1 MSSSIII
8 FVNANTAPA
17 VVLVADDEPTM
28 LELVVRH
35 LRSLQEPM
43 LEVIDAND
51 GDEAW
56 RLARERLPDLV
67 VLDVMMPGMSGWAV
81 CRKIRQ
87 EAALAHTGVLMLTGI
102 GDRLNETTSPLFGA
116 DEYIDKPFDFAAFDE
131 KLRAVLEKRARQRD
145 AVRRPRSDGAGVA
158 EESSGVSTRGGRDDE
173 PGAGSR
179 STAAATHDSG
189 DEASSRAKK
198 NLRSSERR
206 GLRNARSAKR
216 RGSTSKRA
224 EPKRSP
230 TRGEREKEKKNM
242 ASKKRAAKG
251 VKRAASGAKRTAA
264 KSPTK
269 AAKSPARG
277 VKSAK
282 RSSKVVGKVV
292 KATKAAKAPKRAKA
306 KKTAKK
312 TAKK

>member
-1 MSSSIII
+1 VSSSIIT

-116 DEYIDKPFDFAAFDE
+116 DEYIDKPFDFAVFDE

-145 AVRRPRSDGAGVA
+145 AVRRPRSDGANVPEDVSGA
-158 EESSGVSTRGGRDDE
+158 SESQVPGDE
-173 PGAGSR
+173 PRAGSP
-179 STAAATHDSG
+179 TAVAGG
-189 DEASSRAKK
+189 DGGEAPARGKK

-206 GLRNARSAKR
+206 GMPNARSAKR
-216 RGSTSKRA
+216 RGSTSKRV
-224 EPKRSP
+224 EPKRSS

-264 KSPTK
+264 KTPTK

-292 KATKAAKAPKRAKA
+292 KAAKAAKAPKRSKA

-312 TAKK
+312 AAKK

>member
-1 MSSSIII
+1 
-8 FVNANTAPA
+8 VNANAAPA

-35 LRSLQEPM
+35 LRSLQKPT

-56 RLARERLPDLV
+56 RLARERLPDVV

-87 EAALAHTGVLMLTGI
+87 EPALAHTGVLMLTGI

-116 DEYIDKPFDFAAFDE
+116 DEYLDKPFDFAVFDE
-131 KLRAVLEKRARQRD
+131 KLRSVLEKRARQRE
-145 AVRRPRSDGAGVA
+145 AVRRPRSDGAGTA
-158 EESSGVSTRGGRDDE
+158 ETTLAATEEQASIGDAGAESDAAPSVIKV
-173 PGAGSR
+173 
-179 STAAATHDSG
+179 AAAKG
-189 DEASSRAKK
+189 ASPRKK
-198 NLRSSERR
+198 NLRSSESR
-206 GLRNARSAKR
+206 GLPTARRAKR
-216 RGSTSKRA
+216 RGSTSKRV
-224 EPKRSP
+224 EPKRSSK
-230 TRGEREKEKKNM
+230 RGDREKEKKNM

-251 VKRAASGAKRTAA
+251 VKRAATGAKRTAA
-264 KSPTK
+264 KTPAK

-292 KATKAAKAPKRAKA
+292 KAPKAVKAPKRAKA
-306 KKTAKK
+306 KKAAKK
-312 TAKK
+312 AAKK

>member
-1 MSSSIII
+1 M
-8 FVNANTAPA
+8 NANAAPA

-35 LRSLQEPM
+35 LRSIQEPT

-56 RLARERLPDLV
+56 RLARERLPDVV

-87 EAALAHTGVLMLTGI
+87 EPALAHTGVLMLTGI

-116 DEYIDKPFDFAAFDE
+116 DEYIDKPFDFADFDE
-131 KLRAVLEKRARQRD
+131 KLRAVLEKHARQRE
-145 AVRRPRSDGAGVA
+145 AVRRPRSDGAVVVDPTPPSGGGDGGVGRPNA
-158 EESSGVSTRGGRDDE
+158 E
-173 PGAGSR
+173 
-179 STAAATHDSG
+179 
-189 DEASSRAKK
+189 SRAMSSVNTDAIADATSSHGKS
-198 NLRSSERR
+198 LRSSESR
-206 GLRNARSAKR
+206 GLPNARNAKR
-216 RGSTSKRA
+216 RGSTSKRV
-224 EPKRSP
+224 EPKRSS

-251 VKRAASGAKRTAA
+251 VKRAATGAKRTAA
-264 KSPTK
+264 KTPAK

-292 KATKAAKAPKRAKA
+292 KANKAVKAPKRAKA
-306 KKTAKK
+306 KKAAKK
-312 TAKK
+312 AAKK

>member
-1 MSSSIII
+1 M
-8 FVNANTAPA
+8 FVNANAAPA

-35 LRSLQEPM
+35 LRSLQEPT

-116 DEYIDKPFDFAAFDE
+116 DEYIDKPFDFAVFDE
-131 KLRAVLEKRARQRD
+131 KLRAVLDKRARQRE
-145 AVRRPRSDGAGVA
+145 AVRRPRSDVAGVA
-158 EESSGVSTRGGRDDE
+158 MDASAAAAGDAPTRNNGAESH
-173 PGAGSR
+173 A
-179 STAAATHDSG
+179 TAAGVTDAVASG
-189 DEASSRAKK
+189 APSDKK
-198 NLRSSERR
+198 NLRSSESRD
-206 GLRNARSAKR
+206 LPNARRAKR

-224 EPKRSP
+224 EPKRSSK
-230 TRGEREKEKKNM
+230 RGEREKEKKNM

-251 VKRAASGAKRTAA
+251 VKRAATGAKRTAA
-264 KSPTK
+264 KTPTK
-269 AAKSPARG
+269 AGKSPARG

-282 RSSKVVGKVV
+282 RSSRAVGKVV
-292 KATKAAKAPKRAKA
+292 KATKAVKAPKRAKA
-306 KKTAKK
+306 KKAAKK